1 MIGRASQNV
10 VDGRCQEGSVT
21 AEASTQSN
29 RTAGIKPLLVVS
41 LRQDRLLIAPWI
53 ALITVL
59 SASSILA
66 YLWVF
71 PDQADR
77 MALANAMGSNPAL
90 SLVFGPAHNM
100 LTSDGFN
107 AWRAGQLGAF
117 FSGLMTIFIVVR
129 NTRAAEDSG
138 QAELLA
144 SGVMGRGARLA
155 VAVFMAAIASLAL
168 GVVCFVVT
176 VLCGGGV
183 IPTLLL
189 SASYTASGL
198 MFAGVAALASQLS
211 GDARGAT
218 SLSIATLGIIY
229 VLRGY
234 ADTGDLGNWASWATP
249 LGWLG
254 EIRPGTAN
262 NPWPLLLA
270 LGFAILL
277 ISVAFLLQAKRDF
290 GFGMLPQ
297 RPGRPR
303 AGLARTIWGHSL
315 KLHLPSIVAWLVA
328 FVGLS
333 ALFGTLVTTIDKIM
347 ANSPGI
353 PFLQGGEGD
362 LAATMSFGFLGMILK
377 ILAIIAAVMGV
388 QVIMKIHSEEAS
400 ERAEPLLAGSLSR
413 QKYLASHAIIAFA
426 GTALALL
433 VGGLFLGIVAHASE
447 PTIDTWQVLH
457 QALVTIPGA
466 SVLVGLALLA
476 VGAVPSRRLVGWL
489 GIVATFALTI
499 LGPTFNLWNW
509 ALAISPLYHLP
520 NVGVADPDFV
530 GVTVLLLITIVFTTV
545 GFLGYCRRD
554 MNI

>member
-1 MIGRASQNV
+1 MIGRVSQNV
-10 VDGRCQEGSVT
+10 VDGRSQVGSVT

-144 SGVMGRGARLA
+144 SGSYGQGCSASRRSVHGSNL
-155 VAVFMAAIASLAL
+155 ASLAL

-183 IPTLLL
+183 IPTVLL

-198 MFAGVAALASQLS
+198 MFAGVAALGSQLS

-249 LGWLG
+249 SWAWLG
-254 EIRPGTAN
+254 KD
-262 NPWPLLLA
+262 
-270 LGFAILL
+270 
-277 ISVAFLLQAKRDF
+277 QA
-290 GFGMLPQ
+290 
-297 RPGRPR
+297 
-303 AGLARTIWGHSL
+303 
-315 KLHLPSIVAWLVA
+315 
-328 FVGLS
+328 
-333 ALFGTLVTTIDKIM
+333 
-347 ANSPGI
+347 
-353 PFLQGGEGD
+353 
-362 LAATMSFGFLGMILK
+362 
-377 ILAIIAAVMGV
+377 
-388 QVIMKIHSEEAS
+388 
-400 ERAEPLLAGSLSR
+400 
-413 QKYLASHAIIAFA
+413 
-426 GTALALL
+426 
-433 VGGLFLGIVAHASE
+433 
-447 PTIDTWQVLH
+447 
-457 QALVTIPGA
+457 
-466 SVLVGLALLA
+466 
-476 VGAVPSRRLVGWL
+476 
-489 GIVATFALTI
+489 
-499 LGPTFNLWNW
+499 
-509 ALAISPLYHLP
+509 
-520 NVGVADPDFV
+520 
-530 GVTVLLLITIVFTTV
+530 
-545 GFLGYCRRD
+545 GYRE
-554 MNI
+554 